1 MKNQLSTFTF
11 FFFALLVSCTNDN
24 EPVIINKSSIDS
36 DVISAKSIATDTSYI
51 SYMTYIHQLEQNFE
65 GKTIY
70 HNYNRPDFSKEI
82 EHLKSMNSKEIETPA
97 FSANTRISSGI
108 SFGPWGGN
116 GGASFD
122 APATLS
128 GNATWK
134 KILAIK
140 VKHGAVIDAIQV
152 YWVDSNNIYTNS
164 AHFGGNGGAE
174 SWMFLANN
182 EYITS
187 LQVSSGGKVDK
198 LVFTTNLNKV
208 YVFGGSGGDWTSV
221 DFGNIGLQMHGIYG
235 KSGKKVDQIGIYC
248 YPNSMFE

>member
-1 MKNQLSTFTF
+1 
-11 FFFALLVSCTNDN
+11 
-24 EPVIINKSSIDS
+24 
-36 DVISAKSIATDTSYI
+36 
-51 SYMTYIHQLEQNFE
+51 
-65 GKTIY
+65 
-70 HNYNRPDFSKEI
+70 
-82 EHLKSMNSKEIETPA
+82 MNSKEIETPA

-182 EYITS
+182 EYTS
-187 LQVSSGGKVDK
+187 PAFRSAVAAK
-198 LVFTTNLNKV
+198 
-208 YVFGGSGGDWTSV
+208 
-221 DFGNIGLQMHGIYG
+221 
-235 KSGKKVDQIGIYC
+235 
-248 YPNSMFE
+248 

>member
-1 MKNQLSTFTF
+1 MR
-11 FFFALLVSCTNDN
+11 
-24 EPVIINKSSIDS
+24 
-36 DVISAKSIATDTSYI
+36 
-51 SYMTYIHQLEQNFE
+51 H
-65 GKTIY
+65 G
-70 HNYNRPDFSKEI
+70 
-82 EHLKSMNSKEIETPA
+82 
-97 FSANTRISSGI
+97 
-108 SFGPWGGN
+108 
-116 GGASFD
+116 
-122 APATLS
+122 
-128 GNATWK
+128 K

>member
-1 MKNQLSTFTF
+1 
-11 FFFALLVSCTNDN
+11 
-24 EPVIINKSSIDS
+24 
-36 DVISAKSIATDTSYI
+36 
-51 SYMTYIHQLEQNFE
+51 MTYIYQLEQNFE

-152 YWVDSNNIYTNS
+152 Y
-164 AHFGGNGGAE
+164 
-174 SWMFLANN
+174 
-182 EYITS
+182 
-187 LQVSSGGKVDK
+187 
-198 LVFTTNLNKV
+198 
-208 YVFGGSGGDWTSV
+208 
-221 DFGNIGLQMHGIYG
+221 
-235 KSGKKVDQIGIYC
+235 
-248 YPNSMFE
+248 